1 MIKVASRVHRIL
13 RGMERFAYFSESVE
27 IPDGLPG
34 SAGIPIGVYF
44 NEVSSLDGS
53 IVITDSA
60 VVLNEKS
67 GWVSVPY
74 RSIAK
79 VVIPYSSA
87 ARLSEVRHLILN
99 LLDGSSFILPV
110 KGGTDRTADAY
121 EFARFLDRVRSDLL
135 RA

>member
-13 RGMERFAYFSESVE
+13 RGMEPFAYFSESVE
-27 IPDGLPG
+27 IPDGLPS

-44 NEVSSLDGS
+44 NDGS
-53 IVITDSA
+53 SFDGAIVVTDSA

-74 RSIAK
+74 RSIAR
-79 VVIPYSSA
+79 VVIPFSSA

-110 KGGTDRTADAY
+110 LGGT
-121 EFARFLDRVRSDLL
+121 
-135 RA
+135 